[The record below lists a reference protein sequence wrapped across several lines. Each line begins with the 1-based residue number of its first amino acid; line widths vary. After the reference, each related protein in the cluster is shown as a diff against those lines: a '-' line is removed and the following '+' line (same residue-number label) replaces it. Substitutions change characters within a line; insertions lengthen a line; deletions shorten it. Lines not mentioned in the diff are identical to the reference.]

1 MAGNFDLN
9 KEISLG
15 GKPSGKRPTKTS
27 INLVIKKER
36 KISPILLIGSIVLA
50 LLLVFVLVVRPVIR
64 LTAANARVDQLQT
77 QLDEANKTLESLGE
91 VEQEYAHYT
100 TAGMTSEELNRADR
114 VKVMKLV
121 EDSVVKSGA
130 VKSWSLSGNIMT
142 LDVTG
147 SSLSELNQIAAALE
161 NESMV
166 ERCVINNANK
176 GTSDSGGPVEVTFT
190 VYLKSADST
199 KIDASGAG
207 SSGKEGQGQ

>member
-1 MAGNFDLN
+1 MAGNLDLN

-50 LLLVFVLVVRPVIR
+50 LLLIFVLVVRPVIR

-77 QLDEANKTLESLGE
+77 QLDEANKKIESIGD

-100 TAGMTSEELNRADR
+100 TAGMTQEELERVDR

-121 EDSVVKSGA
+121 EDAVVNSGT
-130 VKSWSLSGNIMT
+130 VKSWSIVENTMELQ
-142 LDVTG
+142 VVG

-161 NESMV
+161 KEPLV
-166 ERCVINNANK
+166 ERCVINTADRGQKTNL
-176 GTSDSGGPVEVTFT
+176 SGVDVTFI
-190 VYLKSADST
+190 VYLNQDGAQN
-199 KIDASGAG
+199 DAAPASD
-207 SSGKEGQGQ
+207 SGKEGQGQ